1 MITPDHKVSIREQTL
16 NQVYRLSGQTRGM
29 NLTRLVEDVD
39 PSAYDFVFTS
49 GIVSSASMQLIR
61 KEVDCLEDDTDP
73 MIRNRYP
80 HPRPC
85 T

>member
-1 MITPDHKVSIREQTL
+1 
-16 NQVYRLSGQTRGM
+16 M

-39 PSAYDFVFTS
+39 PSAYDFVFAS

-73 MIRNRYP
+73 MIRNR
-80 HPRPC
+80 
-85 T
+85 